1 MKTLPILRFQ
11 GIAVKLHWSFLLIF
25 IWIGYVGISR
35 GLSLTETIYLGI
47 AVLGMFGFVVMHEYG
62 HALTAR
68 HFGIKTRDIIL
79 LPIGGVARLEK
90 MPRNPWQEFAIAIA
104 GPLVNLFWAGV
115 FWLALYYSQF
125 EFRASGED
133 ALGSFLNPKGLPFLF
148 FAMNLSLFLFNLLP
162 AFPMDGG
169 RILRALLALRMGYEQ
184 ATLWA
189 ARIGQ
194 VMAMLF
200 IFYSVMTYNIILTFI
215 GIFIF
220 YTAGLEY
227 EIVRRITGYHG
238 LTLKDIMRT
247 DFITFKGSDPIS
259 APIERYFRGGAHSY
273 IITDSINGRPSGV
286 IRREDLFEA
295 LQSGR
300 WDSPISDWMH
310 TAVFTFDQD
319 TPVNAI
325 TEKAAGISDFFAAVT
340 ADSHIVGI
348 IDDTI
353 LYRLYKLKPFLPLYL
368 KMRKDLSNRSLQSS
382 SSQTPTHENPSS
394 TP

>member
-11 GIAVKLHWSFLLIF
+11 GITVKLHWSFLLIF
-25 IWIGYVGISR
+25 LWIAYVGFSR
-35 GLSLTETIYLGI
+35 GLTLTETVYLAI
-47 AVLGMFGFVVMHEYG
+47 SVLGMFAFVVMHEYG
-62 HALTAR
+62 HALTAQ

-104 GPLVNLFWAGV
+104 GPLVNLFWGGV
-115 FWLALYYSQF
+115 FWILIYYLQKGF
-125 EFRASGED
+125 PTSGHD
-133 ALGSFLNPKGLPFLF
+133 TLSAFLNPKGLPFLF

-169 RILRALLALRMGYEQ
+169 RILRALLALNMGYER

-189 ARIGQ
+189 ARVGQ
-194 VMAMLF
+194 FMAMLF

-238 LTLKDIMRT
+238 LTLKDIMRK
-247 DFITFKGSDPIS
+247 DFITFAASDPID

-273 IITDSINGRPSGV
+273 
-286 IRREDLFEA
+286 L
-295 LQSGR
+295 
-300 WDSPISDWMH
+300 
-310 TAVFTFDQD
+310 
-319 TPVNAI
+319 
-325 TEKAAGISDFFAAVT
+325 
-340 ADSHIVGI
+340 I
-348 IDDTI
+348 IDGQGALRGLTE
-353 LYRLYKLKPFLPLYL
+353 
-368 KMRKDLSNRSLQSS
+368 
-382 SSQTPTHENPSS
+382 QTMGQPHQRMDA
-394 TP
+394 